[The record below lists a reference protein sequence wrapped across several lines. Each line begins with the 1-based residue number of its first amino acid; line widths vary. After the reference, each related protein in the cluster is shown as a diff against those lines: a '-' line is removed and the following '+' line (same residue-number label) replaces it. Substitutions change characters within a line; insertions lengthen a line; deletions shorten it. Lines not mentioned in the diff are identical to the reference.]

1 MQTKSVIASILML
14 LSLLA
19 VSCQAAAPR
28 SAEIQIEAEPTTG
41 AAVISSAAPVGSQT
55 INGVT
60 LTIDWFLADA
70 RRVSFGYTIEGLPDV
85 PDATNLFGQ
94 VQLVERSGTGELGWG
109 GDAAVNR
116 VPDSPGTLVGS
127 WSSVFAKPFTQPR
140 GQFVLDIA
148 LGDDSPDYNT
158 NFTIASF
165 PIPADATAYPPN
177 VFPPKLPERKI
188 ADFNFEF
195 ETEVYPLLTLAPA
208 QTVTANNIEMRLEKL
223 EITASFTTATLC
235 YSKPS
240 SKDWTMGRSTLQ
252 TVEREENNNAYSL
265 IFDSE
270 YGKYVGDTPLSE
282 DALQMPS
289 GRCVQVEFLLGHSN
303 QPGTVTLTVP
313 MLEQSIPEAIPDDE
327 LAAAREKLLPQGI
340 DIGWEVVSSPGGGG
354 GSGPVYNK
362 LPEGMTMQ
370 EAYQLFIEALGYIY
384 PGPWEFT
391 VEVNP

>member
-1 MQTKSVIASILML
+1 MMKTKSAIAGGLML
-14 LSLLA
+14 FSLLV
-19 VSCQAAAPR
+19 VSCRAAAPS
-28 SAEIQIEAEPTTG
+28 SAEIQNEAE
-41 AAVISSAAPVGSQT
+41 AAVIPSETPAIVGSQT
-55 INGVT
+55 VNGVT
-60 LTIDWFLADA
+60 LTINWFLADA

-85 PDATNLFGQ
+85 PDATYLFGQ
-94 VQLVERSGTGELGWG
+94 VQLAERSGTGELGWG
-109 GDAAVNR
+109 GDAAVSR
-116 VPDSPGTLVGS
+116 VPGSPGTLVGS

-140 GQFVLDIA
+140 GQFVLDIT
-148 LGDDSPDYNT
+148 LGNDRPDYNT

-177 VFPPKLPERKI
+177 VFPPKLPDGKV

-195 ETEVYPLLTLAPA
+195 ETEVYPLLTLTPA
-208 QTVTANNIEMRLEKL
+208 QTITANNIEMRLERL
-223 EITASFTTATLC
+223 EITTSFTTATLC

-240 SKDWTMGRSTLQ
+240 SKDWMTGRSTLK
-252 TVEREENNNAYSL
+252 TVEGEENENAYSL
-265 IFDSE
+265 LFDSG
-270 YGKYVGDTPLSE
+270 YGTYGGDAPVSD

-289 GRCVQVEFLLGHSN
+289 GRCVQVEFFLGHSN

-313 MLEQSIPEAIPDDE
+313 MLEQSIPEVIPDDE

-340 DIGWEVVSSPGGGG
+340 DVGWEVVSDPTGGGS
-354 GSGPVYNK
+354 SGPVYNK
-362 LPEGMTMQ
+362 LPEGMTRQ